1 LSGEGGDRIPRRYRR
16 NKENEMAEIRISA
29 EDRTEFGKGFARRAR
44 AVNKIPGVVY
54 GHGESVRHVLL
65 PGHDLM
71 IALRTPNVLLNLEFG
86 DGKTQLALPKDV
98 QKDPVKRTLEH
109 VDLLLVRSGE
119 KVTVDIPIT
128 VTGEVV
134 TGAVLDHSLN
144 NLTVTAEATHIPT
157 GIEVDVDRKEEGFQ
171 LFARDLEL
179 PAGSELVTDGD
190 QLVLQVVVT
199 RAEVSEEAAEGEG
212 EAAEGETAEGAE
224 DAAE

>member
-1 LSGEGGDRIPRRYRR
+1 
-16 NKENEMAEIRISA
+16 MAEIRLST

-44 AVNKIPGVVY
+44 AAGKVPGVVY

-71 IALRTPNVLLNLEFG
+71 IALRTPNVLLNLDFG
-86 DGKTQLALPKDV
+86 HGKTQLALPKDV

-109 VDLLLVRSGE
+109 VDLLLVRRGE

-134 TGAVLDHSLN
+134 GGAVLDHSLN

-171 LFARDLEL
+171 LFVRDLEL
-179 PAGSELVTDGD
+179 PKGSELITDPD

-199 RAEVSEEAAEGEG
+199 RAEVSEEAAEGEAG
-212 EAAEGETAEGAE
+212 EAAEGEGGEAASE

>member
-1 LSGEGGDRIPRRYRR
+1 
-16 NKENEMAEIRISA
+16 MAEIRISA
-29 EDRTEFGKGFARRAR
+29 EERTEFGKGFARRAR
-44 AVNKIPGVVY
+44 SAGKIPGVVY
-54 GHGESVRHVLL
+54 GHGESVHHVLL

-86 DGKTQLALPKDV
+86 DGNTQLALPKDV

-109 VDLLLVRSGE
+109 VDLLLVRRGE

-134 TGAVLDHSLN
+134 GGAVLDHSLN

-179 PAGSELVTDGD
+179 PKGSELVTDGD

-199 RAEVSEEAAEGEG
+199 RAEIAEEAAEGE
-212 EAAEGETAEGAE
+212 AAEGAE
-224 DAAE
+224 AEAGAEESAE

>member
-1 LSGEGGDRIPRRYRR
+1 MSQ
-16 NKENEMAEIRISA
+16 IRISA

-44 AVNKIPGVVY
+44 AVNKIPAVVY
-54 GHGESVRHVLL
+54 GHGEPVRHILL

-86 DGKTQLALPKDV
+86 DGKAQLVLPKDV

-109 VDLLLVRSGE
+109 VDLVLVRSGE

-134 TGAVLDHSLN
+134 GGAVLDHSLN

-171 LFARDLEL
+171 LFVRDLEL

-199 RAEVSEEAAEGEG
+199 RAEVSEEAAEGEADAEG
-212 EAAEGETAEGAE
+212 EAAEGASEESAE
-224 DAAE
+224 

>member
-1 LSGEGGDRIPRRYRR
+1 
-16 NKENEMAEIRISA
+16 MAEIRINA
-29 EDRTEFGKGFARRAR
+29 EERTEFGKGFARRAR
-44 AVNKIPGVVY
+44 AAGKIPGVVY

-86 DGKTQLALPKDV
+86 DGKSQMALPKDV

-128 VTGEVV
+128 IVGEVV
-134 TGAVLDHSLN
+134 GGAVLDHSLN

-171 LFARDLEL
+171 LFARDLAL
-179 PAGSELVTDGD
+179 PPGSELVTDGD

-199 RAEVSEEAAEGEG
+199 RAEAAAEGAEGAG
-212 EAAEGETAEGAE
+212 EAAEGASEESAE
-224 DAAE
+224 

>member
-1 LSGEGGDRIPRRYRR
+1 
-16 NKENEMAEIRISA
+16 MAEIRISA

-44 AVNKIPGVVY
+44 AVGKIPGVVY

-86 DGKTQLALPKDV
+86 DGKSQLALPKDV

-109 VDLLLVRSGE
+109 VDLLLVRRGE

-171 LFARDLEL
+171 LFVRDLPL

-212 EAAEGETAEGAE
+212 AAEGEAGEAASE
-224 DAAE
+224 EAAAE